1 MWLKKGIESSHK
13 VAVTVLTVN
22 IVDLITIVMCFYKI
36 SHMLPDMDLE
46 IGTVQETAHLDG
58 SFSREIIQI
67 FIFSNFW

>member
-1 MWLKKGIESSHK
+1 
-13 VAVTVLTVN
+13 
-22 IVDLITIVMCFYKI
+22 MCFYKF
-36 SHMLPDMDLE
+36 SRMSPDMDLE